1 MRIQIT
7 AKSTLKNT
15 LEEAGETFKN
25 LFGVSGD
32 VWVKRVGFSRYDLDV
47 LNGVARAD
55 PETRT
60 CAFCVAL
67 NNTIFKN
74 TNKPEYYHL
83 RCKCKNIPVD
93 TPRIVLDFPMEKVTK
108 YLFLEEN
115 KYKMMKSMGYDI
127 EDGLEIYNL
136 IAQNVKNLFL
146 DNKYELKS
154 LNENGQH
161 FQISFNIYGKC
172 NCVGKIYRCHT
183 GCVAW
188 ANGKLK
194 IATPLIKD
202 KEMLD
207 AVFG

>member
-1 MRIQIT
+1 MRLRIT
-7 AKSTLKNT
+7 TKSTLKNT
-15 LEEAGETFKN
+15 LEEAGEALKN
-25 LFGVSGD
+25 LFGVNGD

-55 PETRT
+55 PETRA
-60 CAFCVAL
+60 CVLCVAL

-93 TPRIVLDFPMEKVTK
+93 TPRIVLDFPIEKVTK
-108 YLFLEEN
+108 YLFVEEN
-115 KYKMMKSMGYDI
+115 KFKMMKSMGYNV
-127 EDGLEIYNL
+127 EDALEVYNL

-146 DNKYELKS
+146 DNKYELKT

-161 FQISFNIYGKC
+161 FQIGFYVYGKGDYI
-172 NCVGKIYRCHT
+172 GKVYKCHT
-183 GCVAW
+183 GCVVW
-188 ANGKLK
+188 ANGRLK

-202 KEMLD
+202 KETQD